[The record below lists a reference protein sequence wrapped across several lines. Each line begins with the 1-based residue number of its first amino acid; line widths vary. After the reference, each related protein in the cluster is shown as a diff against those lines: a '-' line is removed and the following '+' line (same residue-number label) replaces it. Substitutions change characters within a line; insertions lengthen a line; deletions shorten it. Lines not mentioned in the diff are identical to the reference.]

1 MSNCDD
7 QPYAISITQMQN
19 KPRKVKT
26 SNEPNRGQPVKI
38 QGKRV
43 VTNPTRNPRKIDSNP
58 ISGTSPTRNYSIS

>member
-1 MSNCDD
+1 
-7 QPYAISITQMQN
+7 MQN